1 MDEVQHE
8 HRTIASAR
16 SCFSPFAVDQARVG
30 RTLAVCLAALIA
42 LSQSRTAIAEGPI
55 GTTGGPEV
63 TIQGCFYYEHENF
76 GGARRDI
83 TLGLN
88 RRYVGQSWND
98 RISAIACSSD
108 CAVRVWE
115 HRDFQGAAKTFAGA
129 ISYVGDEW
137 NDRISSMK
145 PICNGDPIA
154 MHPIA
159 FVSGAGKC
167 LDVHAPDQFNNGA
180 KVQVW
185 DCNGSQQQT
194 WARDGKTI
202 RSAAGKCLDVHAP
215 DQDKNGGRVQVWDC
229 NGSPQQQFE
238 WDGRSQVIR
247 TGASKC
253 VDVHAPDQDKNGGR
267 VQVWDCNNTLQ
278 QNWNVRGL

>member
-1 MDEVQHE
+1 MDKVPRAHCA
-8 HRTIASAR
+8 IASAR
-16 SCFSPFAVDQARVG
+16 FFHTTFTLDQPRVG
-30 RTLAVCLAALIA
+30 RGLAVCLAALIA

-63 TIQGCFYYEHENF
+63 TIQGCFYYEHQNF
-76 GGARRDI
+76 EGERRDI
-83 TLGLN
+83 PLGLN
-88 RRYVGQSWND
+88 RRYVGDAWND

-108 CAVRVWE
+108 CALRVWE
-115 HRDFQGAAKTFAGA
+115 HRDFQGAARTFAGA

-145 PICNGDPIA
+145 PICNGDPAA
-154 MHPIA
+154 MYPIA

-167 LDVHAPDQFNNGA
+167 LDVHAPDQSSNGA

-185 DCNGSQQQT
+185 DCNGTRQQT

-215 DQDKNGGRVQVWDC
+215 DQYNNGGRVQVWDC
-229 NGSPQQQFE
+229 NGSLQQQFE
-238 WDGRSQVIR
+238 WDGRAQVIR
-247 TGASKC
+247 TGAGKC
-253 VDVHAPDQDKNGGR
+253 VDVHAPDQHNNGGA

-278 QNWNVRGL
+278 QQWNVRGL